1 MTLDPTPGTAFADFA
16 PTQIMF
22 RTDAEGPVLDDGFAP
37 TQILM
42 PEAPVVTAWFPA
54 TRLAP
59 SGGWP
64 QMTLQHEGVVSARPA
79 PRAPWLG
86 RVEALL
92 DRLLPGGFGSLLGLF
107 LCVSMSIVL
116 ISAMLPL
123 VDRA

>member
-1 MTLDPTPGTAFADFA
+1 MTHATIPSAAFADFA
-16 PTQIMF
+16 PTQLLF
-22 RTDAEGPVLDDGFAP
+22 RDETDACELDNDFAP

-42 PEAPVVTAWFPA
+42 TEAMPSWRDPA
-54 TRLAP
+54 FD
-59 SGGWP
+59 
-64 QMTLQHEGVVSARPA
+64 GVVLIRPA

-86 RVEALL
+86 RVADLI
-92 DRLLPGGFGSLLGLF
+92 DRVLPGGFGSLLGLF